1 MTTVRR
7 SVRRSARG
15 ASAASLA
22 VLLAACGT
30 TVPTPSPAGP
40 DAAAAG
46 EELSAPTAPGS
57 IAEPGLSGPVVGPDA
72 GTGPAT
78 GTGPSTAGGSSGFGP
93 ARSSGSGSSSTATS
107 PSSPARSTST
117 APAPGITATH
127 VYVGAPYFPDVGS
140 TNQALGGGE
149 AADQRAM
156 YRAVAEDLNSRG
168 GIRGRKLEPVFFAYS
183 ATSNEP
189 IESQSQAACEHWTQD
204 NRVFAIFMRG
214 PTILEC
220 AKKAGALVTSASG
233 ATGPVYRSNPHL
245 VDPSGIRP
253 ERLGAATV
261 RGLYDIGWGKPNA
274 EWPTGK
280 VGIISWDEPNYRYG
294 VEHGHVP
301 ALSSVG
307 VKPTDIRYITVP
319 QTAGA
324 IADSSAAVSNAVLRF
339 ADAGIDHVLI
349 QDGPAGV
356 FGGAGLTILFLN
368 NAKSQQYYPRYGF
381 NGDNAPAFS
390 AYPTDQQHGM
400 LAVDYL
406 DYMPSQDDG
415 MSPNPARKRCF
426 EIMAERGITPNDQN
440 SYASAAGVC
449 DSVWFVERI
458 LGGTG
463 PLTRDG
469 ALRVASSL
477 GTSYR
482 SSVVYGTRLS
492 GTRRD
497 GAALFR
503 PARYDDACTCMKY
516 LGPPSEPATG

>member
-1 MTTVRR
+1 MTSTRCR
-7 SVRRSARG
+7 TRG
-15 ASAASLA
+15 ASVAAL
-22 VLLAACGT
+22 VLLLAACGST
-30 TVPTPSPAGP
+30 RPASRVASPQDATGEALGVPVVAGP
-40 DAAAAG
+40 T
-46 EELSAPTAPGS
+46 S
-57 IAEPGLSGPVVGPDA
+57 EPGLSGPVGVPSAVGSV
-72 GTGPAT
+72 GTSGS
-78 GTGPSTAGGSSGFGP
+78 GSTVSGGGSSSFGP
-93 ARSSGSGSSSTATS
+93 AAGSGSGSSGTGTGGGTPTSSAAT
-107 PSSPARSTST
+107 
-117 APAPGITATH
+117 APGITATE
-127 VYVGAPYFPDVGS
+127 VFVGAPYFPDVGS

-149 AADQRAM
+149 AADQRGM
-156 YRAVAEDLNSRG
+156 YAAVAEEINKRG
-168 GIRGRKLEPVFFAYS
+168 GIRGRKVVPIYFAYS

-204 NRVFAIFMRG
+204 NKVFAIFMRG

-220 AKKAGALVTSASG
+220 ARKAGALVTSGAG

-261 RGLYDIGWGKPNA
+261 RGLYDIGWGKPDA

-280 VGIISWDEPNYRYG
+280 VGIISWDDANYRYG
-294 VEHGHVP
+294 VEHGHIP
-301 ALSSVG
+301 ALKAVG
-307 VKPTDIRYITVP
+307 VTATDIRYVTVP

-324 IADSSAAVSNAVLRF
+324 IADASAAVSNAVLSF
-339 ADAGIDHVLI
+339 SSAGIDHVLI

-406 DYMPSQDDG
+406 DYMPTQDDG
-415 MSPNPARKRCF
+415 MRPNPARERCF
-426 EIMAERGITPNDQN
+426 AILAEKGITPSDQN
-440 SYASAAGVC
+440 SYASASGVC
-449 DSVWFVERI
+449 DSMWFVERI

-463 PLTRDG
+463 PLTRDA
-469 ALRVASSL
+469 ALRSAMSL
-477 GTSYR
+477 GTSYA
-482 SSVVYGTRLS
+482 SPVVYGTRL
-492 GTRRD
+492 TNARRD

-503 PARYDDACTCMKY
+503 PAKYDDACTCMKY
-516 LGPPSEPATG
+516 LGPPAEPVTD